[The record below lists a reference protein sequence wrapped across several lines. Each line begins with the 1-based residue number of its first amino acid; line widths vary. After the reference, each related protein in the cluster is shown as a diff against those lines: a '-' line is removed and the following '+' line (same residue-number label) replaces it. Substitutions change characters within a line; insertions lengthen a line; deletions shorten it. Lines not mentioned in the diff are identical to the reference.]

1 MPPSSAQ
8 AGEAMRSLIKRVELA
23 IENLAFRRW
32 QRKNPGASFKD
43 YFANGVKH
51 GLADGKVRASLGDR
65 LKKRGFGELGK
76 RTLFVLLNSYGLKP
90 EDVCVDYGCGT
101 LRMGVHAIKY
111 LAPGKYVGMD
121 IDQALIDQGIANV
134 GPELIAAKR
143 PDLAVISPEAVA
155 RAAGR
160 SPVLVYSL
168 KVLIH
173 VHPGELEEYF
183 RNLLTIAG
191 SSGVA
196 LVTGKWSDGKTI
208 QISKKSWLHSLGEI
222 EAMVARLG
230 GTVAVATEEDY
241 EGDGAHKAAKS
252 GRLEIRQVR

>member
-1 MPPSSAQ
+1 
-8 AGEAMRSLIKRVELA
+8 MRRLIKRVELA
-23 IENLAFRRW
+23 VENLAFRRW
-32 QRKNPGASFKD
+32 QRKNPGATFKD

-51 GLADGKVRASLGDR
+51 GLANGKVRASLGDR

-76 RTLFVLLNSYGLKP
+76 RSFLEFLNSYGLKP

-111 LAPGKYVGMD
+111 LEPGNYVGMD

-143 PDLAVISPEAVA
+143 PDLLVISPEAVA
-155 RAAGR
+155 RAAAR
-160 SPVLVYSL
+160 RPAFVYSL

-173 VHPGELEEYF
+173 VHPGELDEYF
-183 RNLLTIAG
+183 RNLLTITG
-191 SSGVA
+191 SPGMA

-208 QISKKSWLHSLGEI
+208 QISKKSWLHSLSDI
-222 EAMVARLG
+222 EAIVARLG
-230 GTVAVATEEDY
+230 GTVAVAIEEDY
-241 EGDGAHKAAKS
+241 EGDGVHKPAKS
-252 GRLEIRQVR
+252 GRLEIRKAA